1 MSLSAYQLYDVCE
14 HTWPSAERFEEG
26 KWTIRDG
33 AGGGKRVSA
42 ATVNG
47 AVEGADI
54 AQAEAAMAKL
64 GQPPLFM
71 IREGE
76 DALDQLLASQGYEI
90 IDSVILYTLP
100 IEKLTDIPIPR
111 VTAFSIWEPLAIMR
125 EIWVQGGIG
134 RARLDVMERAHTKTA
149 ILSRWNEK
157 PAGVAFAGIHDGVC
171 MVHAVEVLP
180 HQRRMGVAQWMMRK
194 AAFWGQEMG
203 AHTISVLCV
212 EHNTAANALYQA
224 LGFTAQ
230 GRYHYRHRPDPKG
243 AAHG

>member
-1 MSLSAYQLYDVCE
+1 MSLSAQQLYDICE
-14 HTWPSAERFEEG
+14 HTWPPARRFDDG

-42 ATVNG
+42 ATALG
-47 AVEGADI
+47 PVEAADI
-54 AQAEAAMAKL
+54 AHAEAAMAKI

-76 DALDQLLASQGYEI
+76 EALDQLLDAQGYAV
-90 IDSVILYTLP
+90 IDPVVLYTLP
-100 IEKLTDIPIPR
+100 IEKLTDVPIPR

-125 EIWVQGGIG
+125 EVWAQGGIG
-134 RARLDVMERAHTKTA
+134 PARLDVMARAKTKTA
-149 ILSRWNEK
+149 ILARWNEK
-157 PAGVAFAGIHDGVC
+157 PGGVAFAGMHNGVC

-194 AAFWGQEMG
+194 AAFWAQAQG

-212 EHNTAANALYQA
+212 EQNIAANTLYQA

-230 GRYHYRHRPDPKG
+230 GRYHYRHRPEE
-243 AAHG
+243 